1 MKPIT
6 NDKDIMQKTI
16 KQSSKLEDVCY
27 DIRGP
32 ALEEAK
38 SLEAQGHKILKLN
51 IGNPALF
58 GFSAPNEVLNNVSEN
73 LRLAQG
79 YSDSKGLLSA
89 RQAILEEYKTL
100 GVSNIEPNDIYLGNG
115 VSELIT
121 MAMQALLNNEDE
133 VLVPMPDYPI
143 WTASVRLSGGNPV
156 HYICDEESDW
166 YPAISDI
173 ESKINSRTRAIVI
186 INPNNPT
193 GSVYNKRILL
203 DLVSLARK
211 YNLILFA
218 DEIYSQIVYDEA
230 EYFPLASLSE
240 DVFTVS
246 FNGLSKSFRLAGFRS
261 GWMIVSGPKHL
272 AGSYIEG
279 LEILSNMRL
288 CANVPGQYAVQT
300 ALSNHQSI
308 KELTLPGGRLKNQ
321 RDVTWKLLNQ
331 IPGVSCVKP
340 MGAIYLFPKLNP
352 MIFRIED
359 DTKLILDILQKQKI
373 LLVEGS
379 AFNIKD
385 KQHFR
390 IVFLPDEEL
399 LSQAITQ
406 IKTVLD
412 CYEQR

>member
-1 MKPIT
+1 
-6 NDKDIMQKTI
+6 
-16 KQSSKLEDVCY
+16 
-27 DIRGP
+27 
-32 ALEEAK
+32 
-38 SLEAQGHKILKLN
+38 
-51 IGNPALF
+51 
-58 GFSAPNEVLNNVSEN
+58 
-73 LRLAQG
+73 
-79 YSDSKGLLSA
+79 
-89 RQAILEEYKTL
+89 
-100 GVSNIEPNDIYLGNG
+100 
-115 VSELIT
+115 

-412 CYEQR
+412 YYEQR